1 LVNAVVPKGEP
12 MSAARELAE
21 TIASAAPLA
30 VAAVKEVLRA
40 TEHLGI
46 EEAYS
51 VLRSDQVSA
60 YRRMLASEDIKE
72 GPRAFAE
79 NRQPVWRG
87 K

>member
-1 LVNAVVPKGEP
+1 
-12 MSAARELAE
+12 MSAARELAGR
-21 TIASAAPLA
+21 IARAAPLA
-30 VAAVKEVLRA
+30 VAAVKDVLRA

-51 VLRSDQVSA
+51 VLRGDQVSA